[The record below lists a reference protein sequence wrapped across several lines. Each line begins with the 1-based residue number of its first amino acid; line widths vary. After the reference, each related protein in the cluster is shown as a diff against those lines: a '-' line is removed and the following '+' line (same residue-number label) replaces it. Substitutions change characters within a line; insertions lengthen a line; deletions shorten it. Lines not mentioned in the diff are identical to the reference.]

1 MAVSVVKV
9 QLEWWCCDRARIEE
23 WRNVLPGGMQQV
35 WQNVMGRVRE
45 ACGWSLRDFEQGS
58 GVLVQ
63 ELAGGGAAC
72 SHGGP
77 NPRRRRPGA
86 S

>member
-1 MAVSVVKV
+1 MGSGRSGGGGGCERGV
-9 QLEWWCCDRARIEE
+9 EWH
-23 WRNVLPGGMQQV
+23 NVLPGGMQQV
-35 WQNVMGRVRE
+35 WEDVMGRVRE
-45 ACGWSLRDFEQGS
+45 ACGWSLRSFEQGS

-72 SHGGP
+72 SHGGS
-77 NPRRRRPGA
+77 NPRRRRPGP